1 MLLCYPEVCGGC
13 VTNAGLAALPGC
25 PELRTLNLSQNP
37 GISDRGLPPLTELRV
52 LESLNLS
59 ATKVGTGGLLLLRQC
74 ASLTS
79 LALYGCP
86 VPPAH
91 AALLHA
97 SLPRLL
103 SLSIDGPS

>member
-1 MLLCYPEVCGGC
+1 MF
-13 VTNAGLAALPGC
+13 T
-25 PELRTLNLSQNP
+25 
-37 GISDRGLPPLTELRV
+37 GLPPLTELRV

-59 ATKVGTGGLLLLRQC
+59 ATKVGTGGLLLLRQIS
-74 ASLTS
+74 SLTS

-91 AALLHA
+91 TALLHA

-103 SLSIDGPS
+103 SLGIDGGAS